1 MVLPAVLR
9 DPARDPEQADG
20 RHRAVLLD
28 RRARIFAVARYFESA
43 FGAFPSALQA
53 VLLGAGRDLHRA
65 WLSRLATGGKHLC
78 YRGAPSHRLL
88 LPAFPRDPAGARL
101 FRDAEAAAEIDFGAG
116 ARQERHRGRNRRAR
130 AWKEL
135 RRAIMRKTA
144 LLIAAAAL
152 LGSASVSADAAE
164 QVVHIDRQPWSFAG
178 PFGTYDRAQLQRGY
192 RVYKEVCAA
201 CHAMK
206 LVAFRNLAQ
215 PGGPGFSE
223 AQAKTVA
230 AEFKI

>member
-20 RHRAVLLD
+20 RHRAVLFD
-28 RRARIFAVARYFESA
+28 RRVGVPAMARYLE
-43 FGAFPSALQA
+43 GALGALPPALQA
-53 VLLGAGRDLHRA
+53 VLLGAGRDLHRSR
-65 WLSRLATGGKHLC
+65 LSRLAAGGRNLRD
-78 YRGAPSHRLL
+78 RGAHPHLLL
-88 LPAFPRDPAGARL
+88 LPAFPRDPARARL
-101 FRDAEAAAEIDFGAG
+101 FRNAEAAAEIDFGAG
-116 ARQERHRGRNRRAR
+116 ARQERRRGRNRRTR
-130 AWKEL
+130 AGKEL

-152 LGSASVSADAAE
+152 LGSVSVSAEAAE
-164 QVVHIDRQPWSFAG
+164 QTVHIDRQPWSFAG
-178 PFGTYDRAQLQRGY
+178 PFGMYDRAQLQRGY

-215 PGGPGFSE
+215 PGGPGFTE
-223 AQAKTVA
+223 A
-230 AEFKI
+230 